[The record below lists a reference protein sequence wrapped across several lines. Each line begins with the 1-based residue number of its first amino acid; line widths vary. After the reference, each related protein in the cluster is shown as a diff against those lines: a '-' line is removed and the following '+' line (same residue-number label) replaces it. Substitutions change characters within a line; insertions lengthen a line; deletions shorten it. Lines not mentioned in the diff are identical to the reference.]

1 MEIQITNFLGIEQV
15 AIPLGV
21 PVAVTGP
28 NASGKTSLATA
39 CAGILAQN
47 DNPLGLGATKRPYM
61 RDSADSGEVL
71 LTDEHGT
78 IYRHW
83 RLMEKGIRV
92 LPDSPDS
99 LSKHVLGLT
108 NFIGIPPK
116 HRVEAWESC
125 FLPAPKELV
134 SMVSSELEKQISRS
148 AVLDEVL
155 GLLRLRKWTDCEAVF
170 SHKARE
176 AKQEWQRIA
185 GETWGSK
192 KADGWTPTGWR
203 SDLDAVTPAECRT
216 RIEEAREAL
225 RLVQTGQ
232 AVHESEIE
240 RARQVAVEIPSIVK
254 ELNVR
259 TEARNDAKIAYDAI
273 NDEVRAIRDN
283 GLAVKTNLERHD
295 RTQPIRE
302 QTVSCPACGE
312 ALVVGPNGTLARARD
327 ESAFESMESAWRVGR
342 KKLADELE
350 RLRAVARE
358 IVGTRLNPAKKVL
371 VNAEERRSETA
382 SRLSA
387 AKREA
392 VTEGKRVIT
401 DDDQRRVAEAE
412 QAVDE
417 AKAARTAR
425 RPARGCAERA
435 PERRE
440 LQRDRADAR
449 PEGDPQPGHAEA
461 ARRARRGA
469 RRHPEHLPVAAG
481 PPRHVVLGHHRG
493 PGRRRLVRVRA
504 VAGQLHAAG
513 GDRPGTRRA
522 APDRRWRGHPRRG
535 RPRAV
540 DRALRLAREPW
551 RLPAA
556 VRHRLAGRA
565 ARVVGNGRDHR
576 RAVRVTQLLGG
587 AANGT
592 TLMLKRA
599 PRFLRAVRNAR
610 GDVDALDQ
618 LDDEPQPDEQ
628 IIVYRLEGE
637 VGSVHIQGARG
648 RGRCGWYTTA
658 QYRVVDPQPEDADV
672 RETQP
677 WRNWCT
683 DQPNQGEGEKHDT

>member
-108 NFIGIPPK
+108 DFIGIPPK

-254 ELNVR
+254 ELEGR
-259 TEARNDAKIAYDAI
+259 TEARNDAKAAYDAI

-312 ALVVGPNGTLARARD
+312 ALVVGPNGTLARVRD
-327 ESAFESMESAWRVGR
+327 ESAFESMDSAWRVGR

-371 VNAEERRSETA
+371 VTAEDRRSETA

-417 AKAARTAR
+417 AKAAEQLVGQRVGAQNAHLNVVNYSAIAQTLGPKGIR
-425 RPARGCAERA
+425 NRA
-435 PERRE
+435 MRK
-440 LQRDRADAR
+440 
-449 PEGDPQPGHAEA
+449 
-461 ARRARRGA
+461 
-469 RRHPEHLPVAAG
+469 
-481 PPRHVVLGHHRG
+481 
-493 PGRRRLVRVRA
+493 
-504 VAGQLHAAG
+504 QL
-513 GDRPGTRRA
+513 
-522 APDRRWRGHPRRG
+522 
-535 RPRAV
+535 
-540 DRALRLAREPW
+540 
-551 RLPAA
+551 
-556 VRHRLAGRA
+556 
-565 ARVVGNGRDHR
+565 
-576 RAVRVTQLLGG
+576 
-587 AANGT
+587 
-592 TLMLKRA
+592 
-599 PRFLRAVRNAR
+599 
-610 GDVDALDQ
+610 DALDAALEDIRSICMWPRVRLDTSYSVIIADRAGGVSSESEQWRANFMLQAAIALVLGERHLIADGADILDEAGREQ
-618 LDDEPQPDEQ
+618 LIVLCDWLANRGVYPLLFATGSLGVLPESWATVE
-628 IIVYRLEGE
+628 IIDGR
-637 VGSVHIQGARG
+637 SV
-648 RGRCGWYTTA
+648 
-658 QYRVVDPQPEDADV
+658 
-672 RETQP
+672 
-677 WRNWCT
+677 
-683 DQPNQGEGEKHDT
+683 